1 MLPPSSGFPTGPATG
16 PAGPAG
22 DAPEPRDLFHRL
34 SQLVLRFGRRRTLAA
49 LTLLALAGSNAVSQL
64 VISVVGHGDRVL
76 AVVAASIASLVL
88 TPLFGSLLLRL
99 VFELDATR
107 KQLAELVIRDELTG
121 ISNRRHFMAT
131 LQREWS
137 LARRHASIGSLLL
150 IDADAFKRVNDTH
163 GHLCGDAVLREMAM
177 VIGGS
182 LRQVD
187 LLARF
192 GGEEFIVF
200 LPHTDSFGA
209 LDVAERIRCRVQAAQ
224 VAWQGLQISVTVSIG
239 VAPIRR
245 ELPTLDWMIHE
256 ADTALYA
263 AKAAGRNCVRTLEF
277 ARSANDPAIGSF
289 KA

>member
-1 MLPPSSGFPTGPATG
+1 MIAR
-16 PAGPAG
+16 PAG
-22 DAPEPRDLFHRL
+22 DTPPPPDFFRRL
-34 SQLVLRFGRRRTLAA
+34 SSLLLRVGQRRALVA
-49 LTLLALAGSNAVSQL
+49 LTLLVLVGAVAVAQL
-64 VISVVGHGDRVL
+64 VISVLGHGDRVI
-76 AVVAASIASLVL
+76 AAASASLASL
-88 TPLFGSLLLRL
+88 LLAPLFGSLLLRL

-107 KQLAELVIRDELTG
+107 KKLAELVIRDELTG

-131 LQREWS
+131 LQREWD
-137 LARRHASIGSLLL
+137 LARRHSSIGTLLL
-150 IDADAFKRVNDTH
+150 IDADGFKRVNDTY
-163 GHLCGDAVLREMAM
+163 GHLCGDAVLREMAA

-182 LRQVD
+182 LRHVD

-209 LDVAERIRCRVQAAQ
+209 LDVAERIRSRVQAAQ
-224 VAWQGLQISVTVSIG
+224 VTWQSVQISVTVSIG

-277 ARSANDPAIGSF
+277 ARSANDSIGSF

>member
-1 MLPPSSGFPTGPATG
+1 MLPAPDRD
-16 PAGPAG
+16 
-22 DAPEPRDLFHRL
+22 DAPPPDLFRRL
-34 SQLVLRFGRRRTLAA
+34 SRLLLRLGPRRALAA
-49 LTLLALAGSNAVSQL
+49 LTLLVLAGALAVPQL
-64 VISVVGHGDRVL
+64 VISVLGHGDRL
-76 AVVAASIASLVL
+76 IAAVSASLASLLL
-88 TPLFGSLLLRL
+88 TPIFGSLLLRL
-99 VFELDATR
+99 VFELEATR
-107 KQLAELVIRDELTG
+107 ERLAELVIRDELTG

-131 LQREWS
+131 LQREWN
-137 LARRHASIGSLLL
+137 LARRHSSIGTLLL
-150 IDADAFKRVNDTH
+150 IDADGFKRVNDTH
-163 GHLCGDAVLREMAM
+163 GHLCGDAVLCEAAK
-177 VIGGS
+177 VIAGS

-209 LDVAERIRCRVQAAQ
+209 LDVAERIRSRVQAAQ
-224 VAWQGLQISVTVSIG
+224 VSWQGLQISVTVSIG

-277 ARSANDPAIGSF
+277 ARNANDPAIGSF

>member
-1 MLPPSSGFPTGPATG
+1 M
-16 PAGPAG
+16 
-22 DAPEPRDLFHRL
+22 
-34 SQLVLRFGRRRTLAA
+34 AA
-49 LTLLALAGSNAVSQL
+49 
-64 VISVVGHGDRVL
+64 
-76 AVVAASIASLVL
+76 
-88 TPLFGSLLLRL
+88 
-99 VFELDATR
+99 
-107 KQLAELVIRDELTG
+107 
-121 ISNRRHFMAT
+121 
-131 LQREWS
+131 
-137 LARRHASIGSLLL
+137 
-150 IDADAFKRVNDTH
+150 
-163 GHLCGDAVLREMAM
+163 

-182 LRQVD
+182 LRHVD

-209 LDVAERIRCRVQAAQ
+209 LDVAERIRSRVQAAQ
-224 VAWQGLQISVTVSIG
+224 VAWQNVQIAVTVSIG

-277 ARSANDPAIGSF
+277 ARSANDPIGSF

>member
-1 MLPPSSGFPTGPATG
+1 MLLVPSGDPPPP
-16 PAGPAG
+16 P
-22 DAPEPRDLFHRL
+22 DLFHRL
-34 SQLVLRFGRRRTLAA
+34 SRLVLRLGQRRSLAV
-49 LTLLALAGSNAVSQL
+49 LTLLVLVGAVAVAQL
-64 VISVVGHGDRVL
+64 VISVLGHGDRVI
-76 AVVAASIASLVL
+76 AAASATLASLLL

-107 KQLAELVIRDELTG
+107 KQLAELAIRDELTG

-131 LQREWS
+131 LQREWD
-137 LARRHASIGSLLL
+137 LARRHSSIGTLLL
-150 IDADAFKRVNDTH
+150 IDADGFKQVNDTH
-163 GHLCGDAVLREMAM
+163 GHLCGDAVLREVAK

-182 LRQVD
+182 LRHVD

-209 LDVAERIRCRVQAAQ
+209 LDVAERIRSRVQAAQ
-224 VAWQGLQISVTVSIG
+224 VTWQSVQISVTVSIG

>member
-1 MLPPSSGFPTGPATG
+1 MLLV
-16 PAGPAG
+16 PAG
-22 DAPEPRDLFHRL
+22 DDPSPPDLFRRL
-34 SQLVLRFGRRRTLAA
+34 SRLVLRHGHSRSLLVLTALVLVAA
-49 LTLLALAGSNAVSQL
+49 VALAQL
-64 VISVVGHGDRVL
+64 VISVLGHGDRVI
-76 AVVAASIASLVL
+76 AAASASLASLLL

-99 VFELDATR
+99 VFELEATR

-131 LQREWS
+131 LQREWE
-137 LARRHASIGSLLL
+137 LARRHSSIGTLLL
-150 IDADAFKRVNDTH
+150 IDADGFKRVNDTH
-163 GHLCGDAVLREMAM
+163 GHLCGDAVLREVAK
-177 VIGGS
+177 VIGAS
-182 LRQVD
+182 LRHVD

-200 LPHTDSFGA
+200 LPHTDNFGA
-209 LDVAERIRCRVQAAQ
+209 LDVAERIRSRVQAAQ
-224 VAWQGLQISVTVSIG
+224 VSWQGVQIAVTVSIG

-277 ARSANDPAIGSF
+277 ARNANDPAFGSF

>member
-1 MLPPSSGFPTGPATG
+1 MIAPPVGDPTP
-16 PAGPAG
+16 PP
-22 DAPEPRDLFHRL
+22 DAFRRL
-34 SQLVLRFGRRRTLAA
+34 SKLLLRLGQRRSLAV
-49 LTLLALAGSNAVSQL
+49 LTLLVLIGAVAVAQL
-64 VISVVGHGDRVL
+64 VISVLGHGDRMI
-76 AVVAASIASLVL
+76 AAASASLASL
-88 TPLFGSLLLRL
+88 LLAPLFGSLLLRL
-99 VFELDATR
+99 VFELEATR

-131 LQREWS
+131 LQREWD
-137 LARRHASIGSLLL
+137 LARRHSSIGTLLL
-150 IDADAFKRVNDTH
+150 IDADGFKRINDTH
-163 GHLCGDAVLREMAM
+163 GHLCGDAVLREMAT

-182 LRQVD
+182 LRHVD

-209 LDVAERIRCRVQAAQ
+209 LDVAERVRSRVQGAQ
-224 VAWQGLQISVTVSIG
+224 VSWQDVQISVTVSIG

-277 ARSANDPAIGSF
+277 ARSANDPIGSF

>member
-1 MLPPSSGFPTGPATG
+1 MLLV
-16 PAGPAG
+16 PAG
-22 DAPEPRDLFHRL
+22 DPPPPDLFRRL
-34 SQLVLRFGRRRTLAA
+34 SRFVLRLGHWRSLAA
-49 LTLLALAGSNAVSQL
+49 LTLLVLIGAVAVAQL
-64 VISVVGHGDRVL
+64 VISVLGHGDRVI
-76 AVVAASIASLVL
+76 AAASASIASLLL

-99 VFELDATR
+99 VFELEATR
-107 KQLAELVIRDELTG
+107 GQLAELVIRDELTG

-137 LARRHASIGSLLL
+137 LARRHASIGTLLL
-150 IDADAFKRVNDTH
+150 IDADGFKRINDTH
-163 GHLCGDAVLREMAM
+163 GHLGGDAVLREIAK

-209 LDVAERIRCRVQAAQ
+209 LDVAERIRSRVQAAQ
-224 VAWQGLQISVTVSIG
+224 VAWQGVQISVTVSIG

-277 ARSANDPAIGSF
+277 ARSANDPIGSF

>member
-1 MLPPSSGFPTGPATG
+1 MIAR
-16 PAGPAG
+16 PAG
-22 DAPEPRDLFHRL
+22 DTPPPPDLFRRL
-34 SQLVLRFGRRRTLAA
+34 SNLLLRLGQRRALVALTVLVLVG
-49 LTLLALAGSNAVSQL
+49 AVAVAQL
-64 VISVVGHGDRVL
+64 VISVLGHGDRVI
-76 AVVAASIASLVL
+76 AAASASLASLLL

-99 VFELDATR
+99 VFELEATR
-107 KQLAELVIRDELTG
+107 QQLAELVIRDELTG

-131 LQREWS
+131 LQREWD
-137 LARRHASIGSLLL
+137 LARRHASIGTLLL
-150 IDADAFKRVNDTH
+150 IDADGFKRINDTH
-163 GHLCGDAVLREMAM
+163 GHLCGDAVLREMAT

-182 LRQVD
+182 LRHVD

-209 LDVAERIRCRVQAAQ
+209 LDVAERIRSRVQATP
-224 VAWQGLQISVTVSIG
+224 VSWQGVQISVTVSVG

>member
-1 MLPPSSGFPTGPATG
+1 MLLVPSGDPPPP
-16 PAGPAG
+16 P
-22 DAPEPRDLFHRL
+22 DLFHRL
-34 SQLVLRFGRRRTLAA
+34 SRLVLRLGQRRSLAV
-49 LTLLALAGSNAVSQL
+49 LTLLVLVGALAVAQL
-64 VISVVGHGDRVL
+64 VISVLGHGDRVI
-76 AVVAASIASLVL
+76 AAASATLASLLL

-131 LQREWS
+131 LQREWD
-137 LARRHASIGSLLL
+137 LARRHSSIGTLLL
-150 IDADAFKRVNDTH
+150 IDADGFKQVNDTH
-163 GHLCGDAVLREMAM
+163 GHLCGDAVLREVAK

-182 LRQVD
+182 LRHVD

-209 LDVAERIRCRVQAAQ
+209 LDVAERIRSRVQAAQ
-224 VAWQGLQISVTVSIG
+224 VTWQSVQISVTVSIG

-277 ARSANDPAIGSF
+277 ARNANDPAFGSF

>member
-1 MLPPSSGFPTGPATG
+1 MLPS
-16 PAGPAG
+16 PAG
-22 DAPEPRDLFHRL
+22 DKPSPPDLFRRL
-34 SQLVLRFGRRRTLAA
+34 SDLLLRLGQRRSLAV
-49 LTLLALAGSNAVSQL
+49 LTLLVLVGAVATAQL
-64 VISVVGHGDRVL
+64 VISVLGHGDRVI
-76 AVVAASIASLVL
+76 AVASASIASLLL

-99 VFELDATR
+99 VFELEATR
-107 KQLAELVIRDELTG
+107 KQLAELVTRDELTG

-131 LQREWS
+131 LQREWD
-137 LARRHASIGSLLL
+137 LARRHSSIGTLLL
-150 IDADAFKRVNDTH
+150 IDADGFKRVNDTH
-163 GHLCGDAVLREMAM
+163 GHLCGDAVLREVAN

-182 LRQVD
+182 LRHVD

-209 LDVAERIRCRVQAAQ
+209 LDVAERIRGRVQAAQ
-224 VAWQGLQISVTVSIG
+224 VSWQGLQISVTVSIG

-263 AKAAGRNCVRTLEF
+263 AKGAGRNCVRALEF
-277 ARSANDPAIGSF
+277 AHNANDPAIRSF

>member
-1 MLPPSSGFPTGPATG
+1 MLLV
-16 PAGPAG
+16 PAG
-22 DAPEPRDLFHRL
+22 DPPPPPDLFRRL
-34 SQLVLRFGRRRTLAA
+34 GLLVLRHGLVRSLAA
-49 LTLLALAGSNAVSQL
+49 LTLLVLVGAVAVAQL
-64 VISVVGHGDRVL
+64 VISVLGHGDRVI
-76 AVVAASIASLVL
+76 AAASASLASLLL

-99 VFELDATR
+99 VFELEATR

-131 LQREWS
+131 LQREWDLS
-137 LARRHASIGSLLL
+137 RRHASIGTLML
-150 IDADAFKRVNDTH
+150 IDADGFKRVNDTH
-163 GHLCGDAVLREMAM
+163 GHLGGDAVLREIAT

-200 LPHTDSFGA
+200 LPHTDTFGA
-209 LDVAERIRCRVQAAQ
+209 LDVAERIRSRVQAAE
-224 VAWQGLQISVTVSIG
+224 VAWQGVRISVTVSIG

-263 AKAAGRNCVRTLEF
+263 AKASGRNCVRTLEF

>member
-1 MLPPSSGFPTGPATG
+1 MLLVPSGDPPPP
-16 PAGPAG
+16 P
-22 DAPEPRDLFHRL
+22 DLFNRL
-34 SQLVLRFGRRRTLAA
+34 SRLVLRLGQRRSLAV
-49 LTLLALAGSNAVSQL
+49 LTLLVLVGALAVAQL
-64 VISVVGHGDRVL
+64 VISVLGHGDRVI
-76 AVVAASIASLVL
+76 AAASATLASLLL

-131 LQREWS
+131 LQREWD
-137 LARRHASIGSLLL
+137 LARRHSSIGTLLL
-150 IDADAFKRVNDTH
+150 IDADGFKQVNDTH
-163 GHLCGDAVLREMAM
+163 GHLCGDAVLREVAK

-182 LRQVD
+182 LRHVD

-209 LDVAERIRCRVQAAQ
+209 LDVAERIRSRVQAAQ
-224 VAWQGLQISVTVSIG
+224 VTWQSVQISVTVSIG

>member
-1 MLPPSSGFPTGPATG
+1 MLAPPPS
-16 PAGPAG
+16 
-22 DAPEPRDLFHRL
+22 DAPSSPDLFRRA
-34 SQLVLRFGRRRTLAA
+34 SNLVLRLGQRRSLAV
-49 LTLLALAGSNAVSQL
+49 LTLLVLVGAVAVAQL
-64 VISVVGHGDRVL
+64 VISVLGHGDRVI
-76 AVVAASIASLVL
+76 AAASASLASL
-88 TPLFGSLLLRL
+88 LLAPLFGSLLLRL

-107 KQLAELVIRDELTG
+107 KKLAELVIRDELTG

-131 LQREWS
+131 LQREWD
-137 LARRHASIGSLLL
+137 LARRHSSIGTLLL
-150 IDADAFKRVNDTH
+150 IDADGFKRVNDTY
-163 GHLCGDAVLREMAM
+163 GHLCGDAVLREMAA

-182 LRQVD
+182 LRHVD

-209 LDVAERIRCRVQAAQ
+209 LDVAERIRGRVQAAQ
-224 VAWQGLQISVTVSIG
+224 VTWQGVQLSVTVSIG

-277 ARSANDPAIGSF
+277 ARNANDSIGSF

>member
-1 MLPPSSGFPTGPATG
+1 MLAPPPADAPSSP
-16 PAGPAG
+16 
-22 DAPEPRDLFHRL
+22 DLFRRA
-34 SQLVLRFGRRRTLAA
+34 SNLVLRLGQRRSLAA
-49 LTLLALAGSNAVSQL
+49 LTLLVLVGAIATAQL
-64 VISVVGHGDRVL
+64 VISIVGHGDRVI
-76 AVVAASIASLVL
+76 AVVSASLASLLL

-99 VFELDATR
+99 VFELESTR

-131 LQREWS
+131 LQREWD
-137 LARRHASIGSLLL
+137 LARRHSSIGTLLL
-150 IDADAFKRVNDTH
+150 IDADGFKRLNDTH
-163 GHLCGDAVLREMAM
+163 GHLCGDAVLREIAK

-209 LDVAERIRCRVQAAQ
+209 LDVAERIRSRVQAAQ
-224 VAWQGLQISVTVSIG
+224 VDWHGSPISVTISVG

-277 ARSANDPAIGSF
+277 ARSANDPIGSF

>member
-1 MLPPSSGFPTGPATG
+1 MLLV
-16 PAGPAG
+16 PAG
-22 DAPEPRDLFHRL
+22 DDPPPPDLFRRL
-34 SQLVLRFGRRRTLAA
+34 SQLVLRHGQRRSLAA
-49 LTLLALAGSNAVSQL
+49 LTLLVLVGAVAVAQL
-64 VISVVGHGDRVL
+64 VISVLGHGDRVI
-76 AVVAASIASLVL
+76 AVASASIASLLL

-99 VFELDATR
+99 VFELEATR

-131 LQREWS
+131 LQREWD

-150 IDADAFKRVNDTH
+150 IDADGFKRVNDTH
-163 GHLCGDAVLREMAM
+163 GHLGGDAVLREIAK

-200 LPHTDSFGA
+200 LPHTDRYGA
-209 LDVAERIRCRVQAAQ
+209 LDVAERIRSRVQAAE
-224 VAWQGLQISVTVSIG
+224 VTWQGVRISVTVSIG

-277 ARSANDPAIGSF
+277 VHNANDPAFGSF